1 MVNDD
6 RPDPDQ
12 LLKAISRQ
20 SSAKTIGKL
29 SIFFGMSAG
38 VGKTYAMLEAAHTRK
53 GDGVDVVI
61 GLVETHGRSETAAL
75 LHGLEIL
82 PRKKLTYRNTEFEEL
97 DLDALL
103 ARKPKLA
110 IVDELAHTNI
120 PGSRHPKRW
129 QDVIELLE
137 AGIDVYT
144 TLNVQHVESRRSQ
157 VETIGGV
164 RVHETIPDA
173 LLERADAIELVDITP
188 AELLKR
194 LGEGKVYLGD
204 KASSAAANFFK
215 EDRLTALRE
224 LALRL
229 TAEKV
234 DSDLQDMFLT
244 GGGADGWKPAER
256 LMVAVSHSPF
266 SEGLVRSTR
275 RIAFSLGAPWLAV
288 HVDTGDSLSTT
299 DRATLA
305 KNLQLVQELGGEVVS
320 TSDTDVPNALERV
333 ARQRHVTQLVIGR
346 PSRRL
351 RDLFS
356 GGSVVD
362 QLARRSN
369 RFDILVLRP
378 EPGIQPVT
386 SRSAKSENG
395 RQTKSSYV
403 WAIGIVVV
411 IFLLNLLLLPVIG
424 YKAVGFLFLLSVLVV
439 SLFVSFGAVI
449 VAAVLSALLW
459 DFFFIPPPGTLYIRH
474 AEDVMMVLS
483 YFVAA
488 LVTGTLA
495 HRIRTRQRLLR
506 QREERTELL
515 YDLAKS
521 LVAQTGIAKAI
532 SALDEK
538 LRPLLLGE
546 IDLLSVDSSGEL
558 AKDSV
563 LKQEW
568 LHTEKER
575 AVARW
580 SFEHGKSA
588 GWSTDTLPLA
598 SARYI
603 PMQSASG
610 HTLGL
615 LAFRPETDRRLTQDE
630 EMLLLAVAH
639 QLALSLERELLHAE
653 VEQAERLRES
663 ERLLQTVIDSVS
675 HELRTP
681 LTAIAGTASALAESD
696 AISDSQ
702 YRHQMVNE
710 LLDMTGRLNRVV
722 GNLLDMS
729 RLSSGLMTLQK
740 DWHDPRDLIA
750 VALDLLKRESVG
762 RELRLNFDDEIPLVK
777 VDIQLMSQA
786 LANILSNAITYS
798 PKGTPILIGCHATG
812 ETVTLTIEDSGPG
825 IPADVLPKI
834 FDKFYRA
841 PGTRSG
847 GVGLGLAIT
856 KTVVEA
862 HNGSVSASNR
872 PSSGAIFTIELPV
885 EIQPE
890 VPEESE
896 SV

>member
-12 LLKAISRQ
+12 LLKALSRQ
-20 SSAKTIGKL
+20 NAAKLTGKL
-29 SIFFGMSAG
+29 SVFFGMSAG
-38 VGKTYAMLEAAHTRK
+38 VGKTYAMLEAAHARK
-53 GDGVDVVI
+53 ADGIDVVI
-61 GLVETHGRSETAAL
+61 GLVETHGRSETVAL
-75 LHGLEIL
+75 TVGIETI
-82 PRKKLTYRNTEFEEL
+82 PRKKLTYRNTEFDEL

-129 QDVIELLE
+129 QDVTELLE

-234 DSDLQDMFLT
+234 DSDLQDMLIT

-266 SEGLVRSTR
+266 SENLVRATR
-275 RIAFSLGAPWLAV
+275 RIAFGLGAPWLAV
-288 HVDTGDSLSTT
+288 HVDTGTVLSTQ

-305 KNLQLVQELGGEVVS
+305 RNLQLVQELGGEVVS
-320 TSDTDVPNALERV
+320 TTDTDVPSALERI

-346 PSRRL
+346 PSRRW
-351 RDLFS
+351 RDILS

-362 QLARRSN
+362 QLARRSS

-378 EPGIQPVT
+378 EPGAKPAAPQT
-386 SRSAKSENG
+386 SKTENG
-395 RQTKSSYV
+395 WHTKSSYA
-403 WAIGIVVV
+403 WALGTVVA
-411 IFLLNLLLLPVIG
+411 IALLNLLLVPVIG

-449 VAAVLSALLW
+449 AAAILSALIW

-521 LVAQTGIAKAI
+521 LVAQAGISRAI
-532 SALDEK
+532 IALNEK

-546 IDLLSVDSSGEL
+546 IDLLAAESNGSL
-558 AKDSV
+558 AAESV
-563 LKQEW
+563 LRQAW
-568 LHTEKER
+568 LQNEKER

-580 SFEHGKSA
+580 AFEHAKSA
-588 GWSTDTLPLA
+588 GWTTDTLPLA

-610 HTLGL
+610 STLGL
-615 LAFRPETDRRLTQDE
+615 LAFRPETDRKLTQDE

-696 AISDSQ
+696 EMADSQ
-702 YRHQMVNE
+702 FRRQMVNE
-710 LLDMTGRLNRVV
+710 LLDMTERLNRVV

-729 RLSSGLMTLQK
+729 RLSSGIMSLQK
-740 DWHDPRDLIA
+740 DWHDPRDVVS
-750 VALDLLKRESVG
+750 VALALLKRETAG
-762 RELRLNFDDEIPLVK
+762 HDIQLTFDEELPLVQ
-777 VDIQLMSQA
+777 VDIQLLSQA
-786 LANILSNAITYS
+786 LANILSNAVTYS
-798 PKGTPILIGCHATG
+798 PKGKP
-812 ETVTLTIEDSGPG
+812 VQIECREIDGHVRISVSDAGPG
-825 IPADVLPKI
+825 IPSEVLPKI

-841 PGTRSG
+841 PGTRTG

-856 KTVVEA
+856 RTIVEA
-862 HNGSVSASNR
+862 HGGTVTAANR
-872 PSSGAIFTIELPV
+872 PTGGASFVIQLPV
-885 EIQPE
+885 ETQPE
-890 VPEESE
+890 IPTETESA
-896 SV
+896 